1 MDITLD
7 IEYIRSKGLYV
18 EEYLFLRNLVL
29 TGLDKIIQIEDVIRP
44 INLQRLESLR
54 FIKLSSDNKILLR
67 QSTVDMFNV
76 DENLADKFIGLFPIK
91 TPNGRALSPLRAG
104 GKKYDDI
111 VKKFNKIFK
120 NKSHAERAIL
130 VLEAEKAWRIK
141 TDGLEFM
148 HNIETWLNQADYENY
163 EHLLEEDP
171 DVRQKGESYNDW
183 VG

>member
-44 INLQRLESLR
+44 INLRRLESLL
-54 FIKLSSDNKILLR
+54 FIKVSSDNKVLLR
-67 QSTVDMFNV
+67 QKAVDMFNT
-76 DENLADKFIGLFPIK
+76 DEDLADKFIGLFPIK
-91 TPNGRALSPLRAG
+91 TPSGRALSPLRAG
-104 GKKYDDI
+104 GKNYTNI
-111 VKKFNKIFK
+111 VKKFNKLFK
-120 NKSHAERAIL
+120 NKADAEKAIQ
-130 VLEAEKAWRIK
+130 VLEAEMLWRKK

-163 EHLLEEDP
+163 EHLLDEEP
-171 DVRQKGESYNDW
+171 DASQKGESYQDW
-183 VG
+183 IG